1 LKVDAESALRA
12 ANAKFRGRF
21 RAMEAI
27 AGGYDA
33 LARLTPEQ
41 LDALWN
47 RAKRGTQAGPEQS
60 NVCGQD
66 SSASNGF
73 NK

>member
-1 LKVDAESALRA
+1 VDAESALRT

-21 RAMEAI
+21 RAMEAV

-33 LARLTPEQ
+33 LAALNPEE

-47 RAKRGTQAGPEQS
+47 RAKSEGAGELGPA
-60 NVCGQD
+60 VVDGLK
-66 SSASNGF
+66 A
-73 NK
+73 